1 MADENET
8 MQGVEKNVMDKSA
21 TKVNKLTS
29 VFYVNTFSFMINCFR
44 TLSTSHIWKCGI
56 NKKGMR
62 KLYYTIFEPLSMSH
76 WASIYELSMNCQKRN
91 TSKTSWSHYKNKT
104 TVIVSYLLLKLKRIA
119 ESTLS
124 TMKEKAFRL
133 PNKVIEQKPHSERG
147 HYRGNLLLKHP
158 MN

>member
-29 VFYVNTFSFMINCFR
+29 VFYANTLLFMINCFR

-62 KLYYTIFEPLSMSH
+62 KLYYTIFEPLSM
-76 WASIYELSMNCQKRN
+76 
-91 TSKTSWSHYKNKT
+91 
-104 TVIVSYLLLKLKRIA
+104 
-119 ESTLS
+119 
-124 TMKEKAFRL
+124 
-133 PNKVIEQKPHSERG
+133 PH
-147 HYRGNLLLKHP
+147 
-158 MN
+158 